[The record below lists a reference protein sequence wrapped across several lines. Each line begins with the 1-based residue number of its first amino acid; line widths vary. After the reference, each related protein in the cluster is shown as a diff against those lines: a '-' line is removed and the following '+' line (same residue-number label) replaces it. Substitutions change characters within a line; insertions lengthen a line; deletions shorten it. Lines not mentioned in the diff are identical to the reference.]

1 MADNDNP
8 LTYTTNEDGTVTIKD
23 KDGNEVRWAKES
35 DLLAVKG
42 SREAAET
49 KVKEIET
56 SSQAEAAT
64 RKAELETATTS
75 LETTR
80 QQLLQAEAKAEELE
94 KKVGEGTGSAE
105 ELVKVKQELETAVKS
120 GEGLSNK
127 VLEYRRQIM
136 VATYGIPADSVKDKT
151 LEQLDSYEEALKAV
165 LAAKGLGNFAAG
177 GGAGGGAATESRLD
191 RAKRILAES
200 EAAGHLIGG
209 GGSSFKTPDKD

>member
-1 MADNDNP
+1 MGDNDT
-8 LTYTTNEDGTVTIKD
+8 LTYTTNDDGTLSIKD
-23 KDGNEVRWAKES
+23 KDGNEVRYTKES

-42 SREAAET
+42 SREAAEAR
-49 KVKEIET
+49 VKEIET

-64 RKAELETATTS
+64 RKVELETATTG
-75 LETTR
+75 LETIR
-80 QQLLQAEAKAEELE
+80 QEKLQAEAKIEELE

-105 ELVKVKQELETAVKS
+105 ELVKVKQELETAVKG
-120 GEGLSNK
+120 GEGLTTK

-165 LAAKGLGNFAAG
+165 LATKGTGNFAAG
-177 GGAGGGAATESRLD
+177 GGAGGGATPEGKLD

-209 GGSSFKTPDKD
+209 GGSSFKQPDKD